1 MGLLGCKS
9 SDKVSGMFHITLCL
23 PCKDLGGT
31 FGCLNAHE
39 EAHTQTHMNKGPCH
53 PSPSPLMSSISF
65 PHSFT

>member
-9 SDKVSGMFHITLCL
+9 IDKVSGMFHITLCL

-39 EAHTQTHMNKGPCH
+39 EAHTHTYE
-53 PSPSPLMSSISF
+53 
-65 PHSFT
+65 